1 MAKKR
6 FVFTY
11 TYYPLIPVQFFYK
24 NKKTPIIEALIDS
37 GGDSVVIPRAIAKY
51 LGSPLERTD
60 AAKTAGGMTD
70 LLKTKLDL
78 VIGKGRDKFKYSDLE
93 VYVVDSDDIPVLL
106 GRHPLFDDFEI
117 IFQKK
122 KKKLVLQEV

>member
-1 MAKKR
+1 MAKRR
-6 FVFTY
+6 FVFAY
-11 TYYPLIPVQFFYK
+11 FHYPLIPVQFIHG

-51 LGSPLERTD
+51 LGSPLEKTNG
-60 AAKTAGGMTD
+60 AKTAGGMTD
-70 LLKTKLDL
+70 LLKTRLDL
-78 VIGKGRDKFKYSDLE
+78 VIGRDGEKYQYTNLE

-106 GRHPLFDDFEI
+106 GRYPLFDDFEI

-122 KKKLVLQEV
+122 RGKLILQEA